1 MAANVATTDEQQLK
15 RRIARQFSRAAA
27 HYDQVAQVQSDIA
40 FDALAMLE
48 QGYQRLLDI
57 GCGTGRTSGQL
68 QSRCTDLL
76 AMDLAQGMLVHARSQ
91 ATLRGQS
98 PIHWVGGDAERLP
111 FATGSINGVYSSM
124 VLQWCENVSMVCSE
138 IYRVLP
144 SDGHGVLAIMCQ
156 GSMHELQGSW
166 QGIDSQRHV
175 NRLHSGEHWQQGAL
189 AAGFKVKYLQK
200 SYTTWHDNVR
210 QLLGSIKQIGANV
223 LTSTGNHAPINR
235 QTFIELE
242 AQYQGTYGVNGR
254 LPLTYEVCFIQ
265 LRK

>member
-1 MAANVATTDEQQLK
+1 MAASLATADEQQLK
-15 RRIARQFSRAAA
+15 ARIARQFSRAAD
-27 HYDQVAQVQSDIA
+27 HYDQGAKVQADIA
-40 FDALAMLE
+40 FDAVAMLD
-48 QGYQRLLDI
+48 QSYQRLLDI
-57 GCGTGRTSGQL
+57 GCGTGRSSYQL
-68 QSRCTDLL
+68 QNRCTQLL

-91 ATLRGQS
+91 AMLRGQS

-124 VLQWCENVSMVCSE
+124 VLQWCENIAVICSE
-138 IYRVLP
+138 IYRVLH
-144 SDGHGVLAIMCQ
+144 SNGHGVLAVMCQ
-156 GSMHELQGSW
+156 GSMHELQASW

-175 NRLHSGEHWQQGAL
+175 NRFHSGEHWQQGAL

-223 LTSTGNHAPINR
+223 VTSTGNHAPINR

-242 AQYQGTYGVNGR
+242 AQYQGKYAVNGR
-254 LPLTYEVCFIQ
+254 LPLTYQVCFLQ